1 MRTGEG
7 RGIVNRAVTVH
18 MKQIS
23 MAALAGYFLQTVLCL
38 GQSNVLN
45 QVNQLELQGHFKE
58 AAVAL
63 NRAME
68 NRAMPGA
75 EHKRLEF
82 ELDRLA
88 RIKQDFPYTK
98 EQLFAELQKAIKG

>member
-82 ELDRLA
+82 ELDRLDGQCGE
-88 RIKQDFPYTK
+88 RRSRDDYGLGLDRCIRV
-98 EQLFAELQKAIKG
+98 